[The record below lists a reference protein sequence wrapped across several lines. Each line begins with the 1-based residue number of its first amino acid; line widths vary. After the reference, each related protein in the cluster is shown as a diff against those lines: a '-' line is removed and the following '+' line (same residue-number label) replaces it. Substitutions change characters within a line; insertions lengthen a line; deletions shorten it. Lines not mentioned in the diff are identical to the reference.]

1 MSSKQ
6 KGMTFKQQLEEEM
19 VRSANRVTE
28 LHDKRYRLTREWIDL
43 DDKNDLAHQPRINEI
58 EEEIEEV
65 DLELGVRDEVVI
77 TVRGGVAEI
86 RHRSDDD
93 TLVTIIDYDNEA
105 ENGMEDAR

>member
-1 MSSKQ
+1 MSNNQSNT
-6 KGMTFKQQLEEEM
+6 TFKQQLEREAE
-19 VRSANRVTE
+19 RWANRVAE
-28 LHDKRYRLTREWIDL
+28 LHEKRYLLTREWIDL
-43 DDKNDLAHQPRINEI
+43 DDKNDLVCQPRINEI
-58 EEEIEEV
+58 EEEIEEI